1 MAAAEDPV
9 DDGMLVARFAPQED
23 TRGAAAALN
32 RVLCTAG
39 LRIHAFIPR
48 RHSLETLY
56 RQAAP
61 AALA

>member
-1 MAAAEDPV
+1 MHA
-9 DDGMLVARFAPQED
+9 Q
-23 TRGAAAALN
+23 AAALN

-39 LRIHAFIPR
+39 LRVHAFTPR

-61 AALA
+61 AVLA